1 MPSTVQRLLAT
12 LPEEKKEA
20 RIAVRV
26 PLQVKEV
33 IDTAAE
39 MVGATS
45 NQFMAQA
52 AYQAAQELIE
62 RERIVQLCTEDT
74 EQFLALLDNPP
85 APTKTLKQAVK
96 HFKESLSNAKN

>member
-1 MPSTVQRLLAT
+1 MPNTVQRLLAT

-20 RIAVRV
+20 RIAARV

-62 RERIVQLCTEDT
+62 RERIVLLCAEDT
-74 EQFLALLDNPP
+74 EQFLQLLDNPP
-85 APTKTLKQAVK
+85 APAEGLKQAVK
-96 HFKESLSNAKN
+96 QFRDSLPDAQD

>member
-1 MPSTVQRLLAT
+1 MPDTIQRLLAT

-20 RIAVRV
+20 RIAARV

-62 RERIVQLCTEDT
+62 RERIVQLCAEDT
-74 EQFLALLDNPP
+74 EQFLQLLDNPP
-85 APTKTLKQAVK
+85 APTKGLKQAVQQ
-96 HFKESLSNAKN
+96 FNESITDA